1 MATESARRDQRG
13 SVQLSPVFGSSLYPQ
28 SHTQNVL
35 WRLQAALDTLPDA
48 VFFVDHLS
56 LAIID
61 VNQAAC
67 TTLGYS
73 REQLLAMRL
82 PQIASLVDRRELAA
96 ELDTLARQ
104 RERGKPLRT
113 VQHSR
118 DGRKQPVEWTIS
130 WASQSYGGV
139 FVVVSRPSTVP
150 APGAIAMESEVSLD
164 SLTGLPER
172 RSFDRRLAEALKQAQ
187 RQEGYAF
194 AVFFLDLDHFKQVND
209 RFGHQCGDRLLSEVA
224 QRLATCVRPGDM
236 VARRGGDEFTVLV
249 DHLRDRQDAIGV
261 AERMQA
267 QLRSPLELEGQA
279 VSITSSIGIAFS
291 TRGYSHPDDLIR
303 DADRAMYSAKAAGK
317 ARYAVFDDKTCS
329 GNFIRAKAAAG

>member
-28 SHTQNVL
+28 SQTENVL

-172 RSFDRRLAEALKQAQ
+172 RSFDRRLAEALKQVQ

-317 ARYAVFDDKTCS
+317 ARYAVFDDKTRS
-329 GNFIRAKAAAG
+329 SNFIRAKAAVG

>member
-1 MATESARRDQRG
+1 MPTKSARQSHTESAWI
-13 SVQLSPVFGSSLYPQ
+13 SPMLGNQ
-28 SHTQNVL
+28 SHPYSHPQNVL

-61 VNQAAC
+61 VNHAAC

-82 PQIASLVDRRELAA
+82 PQIAPLVDRRELAA
-96 ELDTLARQ
+96 ELDPLARQ

-118 DGRKQPVEWTIS
+118 DGRKQPVQWTIS

-139 FVVVSRPSTVP
+139 FVVVSRPATVS
-150 APGAIAMESEVSLD
+150 APGAIVMESEISLD

-172 RSFDRRLAEALKQAQ
+172 RSFDRRLAEALQQAQ

-194 AVFFLDLDHFKQVND
+194 AVFFLDLDHFKRVND
-209 RFGHQCGDRLLSEVA
+209 RFGHLCGDRLLSKVA
-224 QRLATCVRPGDM
+224 QRLAACVRPGDM

-267 QLRSPLELEGQA
+267 QLGLPLELEGQS

-317 ARYAVFDDKTCS
+317 SRYAVFDEKTCS
-329 GNFIRAKAAAG
+329 GHLIRARAAVG